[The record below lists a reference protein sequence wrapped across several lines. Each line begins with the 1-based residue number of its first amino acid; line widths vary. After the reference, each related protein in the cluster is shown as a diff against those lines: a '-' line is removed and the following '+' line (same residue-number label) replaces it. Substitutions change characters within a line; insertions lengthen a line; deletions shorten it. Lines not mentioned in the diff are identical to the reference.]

1 VSAESAIAVAVDGA
15 LPEVEVIPPPSCRV
29 AIVHD
34 YITQRGGA
42 ERVVLSMVRAF
53 PGATV
58 YTTLHNPD
66 TAYPEFASVPIVTS
80 PLNRIRFFR
89 RHHRVAL
96 PLLPWAIARLD
107 PDADVVVVSSSGWS
121 HGVRTRRGGRKLV
134 YCYTP
139 ARWLY
144 QSTDYLGGR
153 PARSLIGWAL
163 TVLRPWLTRWDAKS
177 ARSADGYLAISR
189 VVRERISA
197 HYGLDANV
205 LPAPVT
211 LDVNRP
217 TESIA
222 ALADWADTGYHLIV
236 SRLLPYKN
244 VEVVA
249 RAFRDSGR
257 RLVIIGHGP
266 EAEHIAS
273 VLGPQSRMLSDLS
286 DGQMLWAYQHATAIV
301 APSREDF
308 GLTPLEGGL
317 YGKPTVALRHGG
329 YLDTIDEGRTG
340 VFFDEPT
347 LAAINAAVTA
357 AEAITWDAEAIRRHT
372 ATFAEQHFL
381 NALRSAVSDL
391 VCRPGGPGGPGGP
404 GRPA

>member
-1 VSAESAIAVAVDGA
+1 MSVESAVALAVDVE
-15 LPEVEVIPPPSCRV
+15 LPEGELVPPPPCTV

-42 ERVVLSMVRAF
+42 ERVVLSMLRAF

-80 PLNRIRFFR
+80 PLNRIGFFR

-96 PLLPWAIARLD
+96 PLLPWAISRLA
-107 PDADVVVVSSSGWS
+107 PEADVVVVSSSGWS
-121 HGVRTRRGGRKLV
+121 HGVRTRRPSRKLV

-144 QSTDYLGGR
+144 QSADYLGGR
-153 PARSLIGWAL
+153 PSRSAIGWVL
-163 TVLRPWLTRWDAKS
+163 TVLRPGLTRWDVKS

-197 HYGLDANV
+197 HYGLEATV

-211 LDVNRP
+211 LDINRP
-217 TESIA
+217 TEPIA

-249 RAFRDSGR
+249 RAFRESGR

-266 EAEHIAS
+266 EAEQITS
-273 VLGPQSRMLSDLS
+273 ILGPQSRMLSGLS
-286 DGQMLWAYQHATAIV
+286 DGQMLWAYEHATAIV

-329 YLDTIDEGRTG
+329 YLDTIAEGRTG

-347 LAAINAAVTA
+347 VAAINAAVA
-357 AEAITWDAEAIRRHT
+357 ASEAITWDAEVIRRHT
-372 ATFAEQHFL
+372 ATFAEQRFL
-381 NALRSAVSDL
+381 DALRTAVSDL
-391 VCRPGGPGGPGGP
+391 VCRPGSS
-404 GRPA
+404 R